1 MGIPTF
7 SYRYHIICNKYR
19 NEYQHLFATMLQLY
33 IFAEI
38 MIMASYKSWWDR
50 IGAGAAFICMVH
62 CVILPLFTTTLSLF
76 GLEIIENTKIEVLL
90 LAISFLAGS
99 FAIIHGYLKHHQRKD
114 ILIAFVAGFLLLLFS
129 AFLLNGT
136 AEMLAKVSSASIIIF
151 SHFQNWI
158 ACRNCKAGLEV
169 GSE

>member
-1 MGIPTF
+1 
-7 SYRYHIICNKYR
+7 
-19 NEYQHLFATMLQLY
+19 
-33 IFAEI
+33 

-136 AEMLAKVSSASIIIF
+136 AEMLAKVSGASIIIF

>member
-1 MGIPTF
+1 
-7 SYRYHIICNKYR
+7 
-19 NEYQHLFATMLQLY
+19 
-33 IFAEI
+33 
-38 MIMASYKSWWDR
+38 MIMTSYKSWWDR

-136 AEMLAKVSSASIIIF
+136 AEMLAKVSGANIIIF